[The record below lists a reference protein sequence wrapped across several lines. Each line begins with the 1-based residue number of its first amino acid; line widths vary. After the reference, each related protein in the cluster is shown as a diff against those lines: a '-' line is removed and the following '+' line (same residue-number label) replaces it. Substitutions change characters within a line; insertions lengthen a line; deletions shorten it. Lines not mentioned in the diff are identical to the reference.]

1 MSKFRAIALKV
12 EDDSPSPLA
21 STSSITLDDH
31 PSTSP
36 SKEYVKSE
44 IRNDP
49 ITTDKPGSYPVPFDD
64 VRMADED
71 QVPNDM
77 QRSPKAEDPL
87 PTKSEPSLSTSPPT
101 SPKLESTPPAQKKP
115 LKKGPQLI
123 GHLPIAS
130 EEAMRTFIQIQENQY
145 QYSTLGRSREA
156 LESMTC
162 ECPPDGSGEFITF
175 QTSFGARGD
184 VLRVA

>member
-1 MSKFRAIALKV
+1 MSKFRAMVLKV
-12 EDDSPSPLA
+12 EDGSPSPLA
-21 STSSITLDDH
+21 STSITLDDQ

-36 SKEYVKSE
+36 SKGYVESE

-49 ITTDKPGSYPVPFDD
+49 IITSEAAEPYPLPFDD
-64 VRMADED
+64 VRMGDED

-87 PTKSEPSLSTSPPT
+87 HTKSEPSRSTSPTP
-101 SPKLESTPPAQKKP
+101 SPKLESTPPAQKKL

-123 GHLPIAS
+123 DHLPIAS

-145 QYSTLGRSREA
+145 HDDSRA
-156 LESMTC
+156 NWVTVY
-162 ECPPDGSGEFITF
+162 
-175 QTSFGARGD
+175 Q
-184 VLRVA
+184 